1 MGINVSLLTGSSLT
15 TRHKS
20 PSLLRVPNPF
30 KEDPTKKS
38 LLPRETERMIRYY
51 IKFKIAMY
59 IHKGHA
65 KQGNIRGN
73 NS

>member
-1 MGINVSLLTGSSLT
+1 MRNTLGINVSLLTGSSLT

-38 LLPRETERMIRYY
+38 LLSRETEENY
-51 IKFKIAMY
+51 KVLFKI
-59 IHKGHA
+59 
-65 KQGNIRGN
+65 
-73 NS
+73 

>member
-1 MGINVSLLTGSSLT
+1 MKSSLRIKVSLLPGSSLT

-38 LLPRETERMIRYY
+38 LLSRETEENYKVLVK
-51 IKFKIAMY
+51 IKIGMHIIKE
-59 IHKGHA
+59 HA
-65 KQGNIRGN
+65 K
-73 NS
+73 

>member
-1 MGINVSLLTGSSLT
+1 MKSTLRMKVSLLTGSSLT

-38 LLPRETERMIRYY
+38 LLSRETEENYKVLVK
-51 IKFKIAMY
+51 IKIGMHIIKE
-59 IHKGHA
+59 HTK
-65 KQGNIRGN
+65 
-73 NS
+73 

>member
-1 MGINVSLLTGSSLT
+1 MKFLKYLNTRNARGINVSLLTGSSLT

-38 LLPRETERMIRYY
+38 LLSRKTGENY
-51 IKFKIAMY
+51 KVLFKI
-59 IHKGHA
+59 
-65 KQGNIRGN
+65 
-73 NS
+73 